1 MQDKK
6 KTQEFKQVSISEFF
20 EKNRHILGFD
30 SLQRALFIMVKEAVD
45 NSLDACEEHG
55 IIPDLEVITTKISN
69 DIYEMTVRDNG
80 PGIDRIQVPKA
91 FGQLLY
97 GSRFHV
103 MRQTRGQQGL
113 GITAAILYGQITTGE
128 YSHITTKRE
137 SDDVAYHFELG
148 IDVKNNVAHIKTEE
162 PVIWVKSNGTEVR
175 IRAKGKYI
183 TGRQSVFEYLKEV
196 AVVNPN
202 ARISFTDPEGTKK
215 VFERSIDEPSKQSK
229 AIKPHPYGL
238 EVGELLSLAS
248 DTTSSTMTDLFV
260 DNFSRVSSNTAHEI
274 LEKASVE
281 PKKKPTELT
290 RSEAESII
298 DSIGNIR
305 LMPPSAECLSPIS
318 EQFIRLGMLSV
329 YGDERPGFYGKPLS
343 GSVKIHKGNP
353 FSVEIGMVYGGDLPA
368 DQPARIIRYANKVPL
383 LFQPGSCA
391 ITQAVSELDWRQ
403 YGMEQKQGKGV
414 PYGPA
419 IILVHVYGPKIP
431 YVSESKEAIAPI
443 GEIVEEIKSVLKSE
457 MRQLR
462 RFNNRI
468 ERNKK
473 MGEKF
478 RLVSKIIPEIA
489 KKSSEILNLEMPDYN
504 KTISK
509 IANVVFIREE
519 VENTGVKKSI
529 TSVINY
535 TTESVTFNLKIVLPF
550 KEIDIRIENLKSAGT
565 FNHEENLDV
574 LKGAYGGAE
583 YFVTGI
589 NPLYIQGADELPAD
603 WDLKGG
609 ELNSQE

>member
-1 MQDKK
+1 MPSTK

-30 SLQRALFIMVKEAVD
+30 SMQRALFIMVKEAVD

-55 IIPDLEVITTKISN
+55 ILPDIEVLIKKISA
-69 DIYEMTVRDNG
+69 DVFQMTVRDNG

-103 MRQTRGQQGL
+103 LRQTRGQQGL

-128 YSHITTKRE
+128 YSHITTKR
-137 SDDVAYHFELG
+137 SVDDVAYHFHLG
-148 IDVKNNVAHIKTEE
+148 IDVKNNIADIKIEE
-162 PVIWVKSNGTEVR
+162 PVIWTKEKGTEVV

-183 TGRQSVFEYLKEV
+183 VGRQSIGEYLKEV

-202 ARISFTDPEGTKK
+202 ARITFTDPDGNEKT
-215 VFERSIDEPSKQSK
+215 FERSIEEPSRQSRP
-229 AIKPHPYGL
+229 IKPHPYGL
-238 EVGELLSLAS
+238 EIGELLTLCSEGSYKSILE
-248 DTTSSTMTDLFV
+248 LFV
-260 DNFSRVSSNTAHEI
+260 NEFSRISVNSAKEIIQRANINPETA
-274 LEKASVE
+274 
-281 PKKKPTELT
+281 LT
-290 RSEAESII
+290 DISRTNAEAII
-298 DSIGNIR
+298 DSIGQTK

-329 YGDERPGFYGKPLS
+329 YGDERPSFYGRPIS
-343 GSVKIHKGNP
+343 GPVKIHKGNP
-353 FSVEIGMVYGGDLPA
+353 FSVEVGMVYGGDLA
-368 DQPARIIRYANKVPL
+368 AEQPARIIRYANKVPL

-391 ITQAVSELDWRQ
+391 ITQAVSDLDWRQ

-419 IILVHVYGPKIP
+419 IILIHVFGPKIP

-443 GEIVEEIKSVLKSE
+443 SEIMEEIKSVLKSE

-462 RFNNRI
+462 RFNNRQ

-478 RLVSKIIPEIA
+478 KLVSKVIPEIA
-489 KKSSEILNLEMPDYN
+489 RKCSEILKVDVPDYN

-509 IANVVFIREE
+509 IANVVFVREE
-519 VENTGVKKSI
+519 VEIVDGIKKSI
-529 TSVINY
+529 TSIINY
-535 TTESVTFNLKIVLPF
+535 TTEPVSFNLKIVYPF
-550 KEIDIRIENLKSAGT
+550 KEEDIRINNLGEAETMSFK
-565 FNHEENLDV
+565 EDIEQ
-574 LKGAYGGAE
+574 LKGSYGGAE
-583 YFVTGI
+583 YYFTGI
-589 NPLYIQGADELPAD
+589 NPVYMQGADELPAD
-603 WDLKGG
+603 WDLKGD
-609 ELNSQE
+609 EVVE